1 MALRLLD
8 SFQAQGLDV
17 YLLTLDRNVEILI
30 HGDAKR
36 QKELSKRVIH
46 LSQADVRCKTLYK
59 IFMAPWQWL
68 KLQRTLKKLNC
79 QVLISFMERANIL
92 NMLTLKK
99 LRRIISVRTH
109 LSIAL
114 RNKSLMKR
122 SLIKFCYPL
131 LLGRAD
137 VINFNSRQT
146 AGDFCSLFTVDE
158 IKISVIYNY
167 CDQKLLQQLASE
179 HFPESY
185 KSIFEN
191 PVVITCGR
199 LIEIKGH
206 RFLIQSFKEVQK
218 HYPKTQLVILGD
230 GSLKEQLLDLTHQ
243 LGINNSVH
251 FSGYQSNPFVW
262 MAKATL
268 FILPS
273 LGEGFPN
280 ALLEAM
286 TLGIPVISTDC
297 PSGPKEILAN
307 SDNFDEEITD
317 IYYSPYGILVP
328 RFDQSCQKNNSSP
341 EGLLASATMKLL
353 EDNKL
358 RKRYGQAAQERTT
371 MFSLK
376 HCLSQWRSLIQL
388 K

>member
-17 YLLTLDRNVEILI
+17 YLLTLDRNVEIPI

-46 LSQADVRCKTLYK
+46 LSQADVRWKTLYK
-59 IFMAPWQWL
+59 VFVAPWQWL
-68 KLQRTLKKLNC
+68 KLQRTLKRLNC

-131 LLGRAD
+131 LLRRAD
-137 VINFNSRQT
+137 AINFNSRQV
-146 AGDFCSLFTVDE
+146 ASDFRSLFTVDKR
-158 IKISVIYNY
+158 KISVIYNY

-185 KSIFEN
+185 KSIFKN

-199 LIEIKGH
+199 LIEKKGH

-218 HYPKTQLVILGD
+218 HYPETQLVILGD
-230 GSLKEQLLDLTHQ
+230 GPLKEQLLDLTHQ

-251 FSGYQSNPFVW
+251 FPGYQSNPFVW

-297 PSGPKEILAN
+297 PSGPREILTN
-307 SDNFDEEITD
+307 KDNFDEKITD
-317 IYYSPYGILVP
+317 IYYSPYGILIP
-328 RFDQSCQKNNSSP
+328 RFDQSCQKDNSSP
-341 EGLLASATMKLL
+341 ESLLASATMKLL

-358 RKRYGQAAQERTT
+358 RKRYGQAAQERTK
-371 MFSLK
+371 MFSPE